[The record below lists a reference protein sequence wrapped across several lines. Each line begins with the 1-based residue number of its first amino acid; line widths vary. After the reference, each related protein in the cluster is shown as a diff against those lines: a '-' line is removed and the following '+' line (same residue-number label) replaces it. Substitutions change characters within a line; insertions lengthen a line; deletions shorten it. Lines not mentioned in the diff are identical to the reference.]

1 MKIFTVT
8 SISDNRETNRYVKW
22 KNIYLQ
28 HFKIWHS
35 DIVCLELYPLLIEQ
49 EDNLAETQTSHYAV
63 YYTIYLLLAKYI

>member
-1 MKIFTVT
+1 MK
-8 SISDNRETNRYVKW
+8 K
-22 KNIYLQ
+22 KYLQ